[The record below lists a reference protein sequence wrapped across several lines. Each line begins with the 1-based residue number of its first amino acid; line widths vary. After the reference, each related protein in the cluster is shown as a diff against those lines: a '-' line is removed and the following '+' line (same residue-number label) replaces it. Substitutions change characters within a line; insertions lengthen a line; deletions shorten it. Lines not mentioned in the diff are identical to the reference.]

1 MAGNKAC
8 AGAALAALMLPAAAL
23 AAPVAAG
30 AHTHGGAVPNG
41 QVLHVT
47 NLDDS
52 GPGSLRAAI
61 QTRGPRVI
69 VFDVAGVI
77 HLASDLKVSLP
88 DVTIAGQ
95 SAPDPGVTLTG
106 GTLLLRAS
114 DIVVQHIAVRP
125 GPGPTP
131 EINGNRD
138 SVTIGGGTHPLHDV
152 RVENVSLSWSVD
164 ENADTGGGTRDITL
178 RNNIIA
184 EALNHA
190 GHPKGHHSMGMLI
203 NKDNQGVA
211 VTGNLFVSNMFRNP
225 VVARGASAFIG
236 YNLIVNPGQNA
247 IHFYAVATPT
257 PIRASVIGNIVIAG
271 RDTKRDVT
279 AVQIPPG
286 MAQQAPDA
294 QIYLSGNRAAPG
306 PLTNRG
312 NFRLAAAPPVVLA
325 DAIAPPADVRAWVLR
340 YAGARPAARD
350 AVDRRIVAG
359 AMDGTAR
366 IIDNPAQVGGLAD
379 TPPVH
384 AAAAVPSNPFGPSLD
399 GLTRIEAWLC
409 MRHLMLG
416 GPNTPECPR
425 DVAAYR
431 GALNPKMSQ
440 RR

>member
-1 MAGNKAC
+1 MARASVLG
-8 AGAALAALMLPAAAL
+8 GIALAALAMPAAAWGAVL
-23 AAPVAAG
+23 AG
-30 AHTHGGAVPNG
+30 AHTHGGAVPG
-41 QVLHVT
+41 AAVLHVT
-47 NLDDS
+47 NLGDS

-88 DVTIAGQ
+88 QVTIAGQ
-95 SAPDPGVTLTG
+95 TAPHPGVTLTG

-138 SVTIGGGTHPLHDV
+138 SITIGGGTHPLHDV

-164 ENADTGGGTRDITL
+164 ENADAGGGTENITL
-178 RNNIIA
+178 RDNIIA
-184 EALNHA
+184 EALNNA

-225 VVARGASAFIG
+225 VVARGSSAFIG

-247 IHFYAVATPT
+247 VHFYDVEAPT
-257 PIRASVIGNIVIAG
+257 PIRASVIGNVVVAG
-271 RDTKRDVT
+271 ADTKHTVT
-279 AVQIPPG
+279 AVLIPDD
-286 MAQQAPDA
+286 MAEKAPDA
-294 QIYLSGNRAAPG
+294 QIYLSGNRAAAG

-312 NFRLAAAPPVVLA
+312 DFKLVASPPVQLA
-325 DAIAPPADVRAWVLR
+325 DAIAPPDDVRAWVLR
-340 YAGARPAARD
+340 HAGARPADRD

-359 AMDGTAR
+359 AEAGTAR

-379 TPPVH
+379 TPPVF
-384 AAAAVPSNPFGPSLD
+384 AAAAVPSNPFGASLD
-399 GLTRIEAWLC
+399 GLTRVEVWLC
-409 MRHLMLG
+409 ERHLTLG
-416 GPNTPECPR
+416 GPQTPECPR
-425 DVAAYR
+425 DLAAYR
-431 GALNPKMSQ
+431 NALSSRISE